1 MSEGAGFS
9 YKVTGNGLALGHLKA
24 AGSGDDAGALTGT
37 TPDPAVASGGDIVLD
52 EVTLSGEA
60 AAFVAPTATGPGKSH
75 LSTAHR
81 ALAAIKEFSAL
92 GGLPFGQIVSTLA
105 RTGSLASLLPPPPEP
120 KGPTDTSSSLPGD
133 TTDPATDETGPVS
146 TQIGEPLSP
155 PQIPVLE
162 VAPEDGAL
170 IELLESIA
178 NSEEEDDTRIAI
190 DFPDQDED
198 AEETPGTL

>member
-105 RTGSLASLLPPPPEP
+105 RTGSIESLLTTP
-120 KGPTDTSSSLPGD
+120 SSLPGD
-133 TTDPATDETGPVS
+133 ATDPVADETGPVPTS
-146 TQIGEPLSP
+146 TAEPFSP
-155 PQIPVLE
+155 PQIPDLE
-162 VAPEDGAL
+162 VAPEDSAL

-178 NSEEEDDTRIAI
+178 NPDEADDTGSAI
-190 DFPDQDED
+190 DFPGQDED
-198 AEETPGTL
+198 ADETPGTV